1 MKKGDILYHTEFK
14 FPDGTTSDK
23 LLVILNTPDPIKEP
37 FLVCTTTSQSRNK
50 PKTPGCHSKESL
62 FFIKANHDF
71 FNKDT
76 WLQFYQLY
84 ELDFKKL
91 LKTKFDGLV
100 KISGSL
106 KEQTINEVIN
116 CIRKSDDVSEYYLK
130 LIGKRGQS

>member
-1 MKKGDILYHTEFK
+1 MKKGDILYHEQFK
-14 FPDGTTSDK
+14 FSNGGISDK
-23 LLVILNTPDPIKEP
+23 LLVILNTPQPTNDPYLII
-37 FLVCTTTSQSRNK
+37 TTTSQSINK
-50 PKTPGCHSKESL
+50 SQIPGCNLKESL